1 MKVKLAQTD
10 AEILHCRAVMLAL
23 RPHVPSDQFVN
34 LVKEAMQD
42 GYQLA
47 YIEEAGQAMAAIG
60 FRYLQFLFNGKHFY
74 IDDLS
79 TLPEARGKGY
89 GGRLL
94 DFVADLAR
102 ERGFGVITLDS
113 GFHRHDAHR
122 LYLNKG
128 FQIASLHFSKKID

>member
-1 MKVKLAQTD
+1 MEIKLAQTD
-10 AEILHCRAVMLAL
+10 EEILCCQEVMLAL
-23 RPHVPSDQFVN
+23 RPHVPAEQFLP
-34 LVKEAMQD
+34 LVKESRNT

-47 YIEEAGQAMAAIG
+47 FIEQEGKAVAAIG
-60 FRYLQFLFNGKHFY
+60 FRQLQFLYSGKHFY

-79 TLPEARGKGY
+79 TLPECRGKGY

-94 DFVADLAR
+94 DFVADLAKQN
-102 ERGFGVITLDS
+102 GFDVITLDS

-128 FQIASLHFSKKID
+128 FQIASIHFSKKIS